1 MGRSVTI
8 TTPIPTLEEV
18 GKRLKMSKARQRR
31 LIEIVRGSTTGR
43 FAERREDGTVPVDS
57 KSRDRNSDVKTT
69 IPQKAGVGSASGK
82 TSKHAAAS

>member
-31 LIEIVRGSTTGR
+31 LIEIVRSSTTGR
-43 FAERREDGTVPVDS
+43 FVERRGDAAVPVDGR
-57 KSRDRNSDVKTT
+57 SRGRNGNAKMPA
-69 IPQKAGVGSASGK
+69 PQKAGVGSALGK
-82 TSKHAAAS
+82 TTKHAAAS